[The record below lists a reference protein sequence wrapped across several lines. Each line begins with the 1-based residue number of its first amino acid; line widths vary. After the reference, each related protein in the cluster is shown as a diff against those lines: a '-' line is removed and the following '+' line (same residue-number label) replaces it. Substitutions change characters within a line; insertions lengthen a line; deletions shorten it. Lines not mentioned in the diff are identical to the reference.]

1 MVAETRLSDG
11 LRQTTTTKQIHINN
25 RIRLQKDVVDAER
38 HCLSSVIRRS

>member
-1 MVAETRLSDG
+1 MVAQTRLSDG
-11 LRQTTTTKQIHINN
+11 LRPQQPNSIHINN